1 MEALVSLSGILFVI
15 LLAVSFTLPT
25 QPPQSGESPQKIID
39 FFKNHRLQFFIA
51 LYLQGLALIPFFA
64 FSVRLRD
71 LLRCA
76 EGGKSLFASV
86 SFASAVASGALA
98 LAISPF
104 WATLAYRIGDQ
115 SDPGVVRVLFDLG
128 NLGFNVVSFP
138 FTGFIAAASVVMIRA
153 GIPARWLGWAG
164 IPVAFL
170 QLVSAGSFAEA
181 GIFAPGGFIF
191 LVGFFFWALWIVAT
205 SILMYKESRYRKT

>member
-1 MEALVSLSGILFVI
+1 MEALVNLSGILFVV

-25 QPPQSGESPQKIID
+25 QPPQSGESPQKVIE

-51 LYLQGLALIPFFA
+51 LYLQGLALIPFFV
-64 FSVRLRD
+64 FSARLRD
-71 LLRCA
+71 LLHSV

-104 WATLAYRIGDQ
+104 WATLAYRSNR
-115 SDPGVVRVLFDLG
+115 SDPGMVRVLFDLG
-128 NLGFNVVSFP
+128 NLGFNVISFP
-138 FTGFIAAASVVMIRA
+138 FAIFIAAASVVMIRA

-181 GIFAPGGFIF
+181 GIFAPGGLIF
-191 LVGFFFWALWIVAT
+191 LVGFFFWALWVLTT
-205 SILMYKESRYRKT
+205 STMMYKESRYRKT